1 MTAPTAIR
9 VERVMRRSAI
19 SREEVLRRIAAQ
31 ASEEQIRNGDVE
43 LVNDGKVALIPQ
55 IIDRLQLL
63 K

>member
-1 MTAPTAIR
+1 
-9 VERVMRRSAI
+9 MRRSAI

-31 ASEEQIRNGDVE
+31 ATEEQIRNGDVE